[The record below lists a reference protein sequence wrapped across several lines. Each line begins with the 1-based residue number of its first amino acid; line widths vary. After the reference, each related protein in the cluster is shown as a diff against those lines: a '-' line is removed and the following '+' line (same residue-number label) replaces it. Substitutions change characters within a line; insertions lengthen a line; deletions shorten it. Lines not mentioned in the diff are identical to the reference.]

1 LLKTLEEPPEKTL
14 IILVTQDYGSL
25 LKTIISRTQ
34 LIKVP
39 NYTSK
44 EATEVLMK
52 LSGVGEDRCRLAAEI
67 SEGNISQALWLL
79 ENGEE
84 VDQQLD
90 MFRNWMLYCYGFNV
104 SELLKLTDHF
114 AKETREWQKSFFA
127 YALYM
132 IRQTL
137 LMNHQN
143 SLNRITES
151 EQLFIEKF
159 RRFFNTDNYSIIS
172 GYINEASI
180 HAERNAHA
188 KILFFDTS
196 LLISDVFRKEK
207 DRAKQAV

>member
-1 LLKTLEEPPEKTL
+1 VCSSDL
-14 IILVTQDYGSL
+14 
-25 LKTIISRTQ
+25 
-34 LIKVP
+34 
-39 NYTSK
+39 
-44 EATEVLMK
+44 
-52 LSGVGEDRCRLAAEI
+52 EI
-67 SEGNISQALWLL
+67 SEGNISQALWLI

-90 MFRNWMLYCYGFNV
+90 MFRNWMLFCYGFNV

-132 IRQTL
+132 IRQTM

-143 SLNRITES
+143 TLNRLTDS
-151 EQLFIEKF
+151 ERLFIEKF
-159 RRFFNTDNYSIIS
+159 RRFFNAANYGIIS
-172 GYINEASI
+172 GYINEATI

-207 DRAKQAV
+207 ERAKQVV